1 MKQFVY
7 EVLEEVGS
15 KKKKDDR
22 IKILKQ
28 NESWALKDIVRGS
41 IDSTVIWNLPE
52 GDPPYNAS
60 DGHNAP
66 TNLYREHKNFRY
78 FIKGGPGDKLPKFK
92 RENIFMGL
100 IEGVHPQDA
109 QLVINMINKRA
120 PKGITRE
127 IVEAAFPG
135 LLQD

>member
-1 MKQFVY
+1 
-7 EVLEEVGS
+7 
-15 KKKKDDR
+15 
-22 IKILKQ
+22 
-28 NESWALKDIVRGS
+28 
-41 IDSTVIWNLPE
+41 
-52 GDPPYNAS
+52 
-60 DGHNAP
+60 
-66 TNLYREHKNFRY
+66 
-78 FIKGGPGDKLPKFK
+78 
-92 RENIFMGL
+92 MGL

>member
-15 KKKKDDR
+15 KKRIDDR

-52 GDPPYNAS
+52 GDPPYNPS
-60 DGHNAP
+60 DGHTAP
-66 TNLYREHKNFRY
+66 TNLYREQKNFRY